1 MDYIPD
7 FIDRKHGRKPIEY
20 DIPCMEKYLKD
31 TYGITVYQEQVMLLS
46 RQLADF
52 TRGES
57 DALRKAMGKKK
68 KDIVDKMKPKFIE
81 GGQKNG
87 HDPKILDKIW
97 SDWEKFA
104 SYAFNKSHAT
114 CYSWVAYQTA
124 YLKAN
129 YPPQYMA
136 ANLSRNLSRIDE
148 ITKLMDECKAMGINV
163 LGPDVNESYLKFSVN
178 AKGDI
183 RFGLG
188 GVKGV
193 GEGAVE
199 AIIREREANGPYKN
213 IYDFVERVN
222 LQACNR
228 KNLEC
233 LALSGGFDCFTEL
246 KREDYFAENAK
257 KEGFLDILIR
267 YGTLVQSERAQA
279 MNSLFGMDSM
289 ADAIARPKVPEGV
302 QEWSAIERLNKERDL
317 VGIYLSAHP
326 LDEYRIILEDVCSV
340 HLADMQEMIDKKE
353 ERDVTI
359 GGVVT
364 NTRSGFTKNNKPF
377 GITKIED
384 FSGTYEIA
392 LFGDDWMRFNNYMKE
407 GYFLYIK
414 GRVVPRKYGPDTYEL
429 KVGSVDLLP
438 DVKDSLLE
446 SITIT
451 IQSEALSEEMAD
463 DLTTL
468 LRESPGKTELFIHIK
483 DSEGVYQADLKSKS
497 LKISVQNKL
506 INYLKSQEG
515 IAYKFN

>member
-1 MDYIPD
+1 
-7 FIDRKHGRKPIEY
+7 
-20 DIPCMEKYLKD
+20 
-31 TYGITVYQEQVMLLS
+31 
-46 RQLADF
+46 
-52 TRGES
+52 
-57 DALRKAMGKKK
+57 MGKKK

-81 GGQKNG
+81 GGKKNG
-87 HDPKILDKIW
+87 HDPKVLDKIW
-97 SDWEKFA
+97 GDWEKFA

-163 LGPDVNESYLKFSVN
+163 LGPDVNESYMKFSVN

-233 LALSGGFDCFTEL
+233 LALSGGFDCFPEM

-267 YGTLVQSERAQA
+267 YGSLVQSERAQA
-279 MNSLFGMDSM
+279 MNSLFGDSM
-289 ADAIARPKVPEGV
+289 ADTISQPKVPENV

-340 HLADMQEMIDKKE
+340 HLADMQAELDKKE
-353 ERDVTI
+353 ERDIMI

-364 NTRSGFTKNNKPF
+364 ATRSGFTKNNKPF
-377 GITKIED
+377 GITKLED
-384 FSGTYEIA
+384 FSGTCEIA

-407 GYFLYIK
+407 GYFLFIK
-414 GRVVPRKYGPDTYEL
+414 GRISPRTLWGKVGDTYEL
-429 KVGSVDLLP
+429 KIGTVDLLP
-438 DVKDSLLE
+438 DVKDSLLQ
-446 SITIT
+446 SITISIKT
-451 IQSEALSEEMAD
+451 DILDDNIVD
-463 DLTTL
+463 DLSTM
-468 LRESPGKTELFIHIK
+468 LRESPGNTEVLILLK
-483 DSEGVYQADLKSKS
+483 DGEGLHQVELKSKS
-497 LKISVQNKL
+497 LNISVQNKL
-506 INYLKSQEG
+506 INYIRAQEG
-515 IAYKFN
+515 MEYKFN